1 MEKNKEYYK
10 KLLEEAIDNDTLLD
24 DDVIEEIED
33 FLEKEKQR
41 ELLHNLKD
49 KEVDEPKDNTQ
60 EEEQPKEDTTEVE
73 EPKEDNTEGEQPQE
87 EDNTEV
93 EDPQEEEPQDTQD
106 DNTDGE
112 DDKDKK
118 EDKRSNINIMNKE
131 FRLISAINAI
141 ANNRNL
147 NEVDSAVISAGATE
161 MRNAG
166 ISTNGQI
173 QLSAEKRTISV
184 ATADGVVETEVENI
198 LAPLRDNSVLIS
210 AGAKYLT
217 NLKGNVKLP
226 VMGKGN
232 VSWESET
239 ASAKDFGTTITAKEL
254 KPKRLTAFV
263 DVSKQFLIQDSAD
276 AEATL
281 RADIVNSIGEK
292 LQQTILGTEAGT
304 ETQPAGIFS
313 VDTSAVTSVTAFKD
327 ICDLEAKVDDSNAG
341 ANRCYLVSNK
351 AKAGLRNMAKSAKST
366 ELVMQNGEI
375 DGTKVY
381 ATSSISD
388 KYLAYGDFSNL
399 VIGQWAGID
408 IVVDN
413 FSKATANCVRL
424 VITCYFDAVVT
435 RPESIAIAKLA

>member
-1 MEKNKEYYK
+1 MVKDKEYYK

-24 DDVIEEIED
+24 DDIIAEIED

-41 ELLHNLKD
+41 ELLQNLKD
-49 KEVDEPKDNTQ
+49 DDNKEVDVVDETQ
-60 EEEQPKEDTTEVE
+60 E
-73 EPKEDNTEGEQPQE
+73 EDNTEGEQPQE
-87 EDNTEV
+87 ETT
-93 EDPQEEEPQDTQD
+93 QEEEPQDTQD
-106 DNTDGE
+106 NEGE

-118 EDKRSNINIMNKE
+118 EDKRTSNNIIMNKE

-147 NEVDSAVISAGATE
+147 SEVDNAVVKDGATA
-161 MRNAG
+161 MKNAG
-166 ISTNGQI
+166 ISTSGQI
-173 QLSAEKRTISV
+173 QLSPENRTLSV
-184 ATADGVVETEVENI
+184 STADGVVETSVENI

-210 AGAKYLT
+210 AGAKFLT
-217 NLKGNVKLP
+217 NLQGNVKLP

-232 VSWESET
+232 VTWEGET
-239 ASAKDFGTTITAKEL
+239 ATAKDAGNTITAKEL
-254 KPKRLTAFV
+254 KPMRLTAFL
-263 DVSKQFLIQDSAD
+263 DCSKTFLIQDSAD

-281 RADIVNSIGEK
+281 RADIVNAISEK

-313 VDTSAVTSVTAFKD
+313 IDASAVTSVTTFKD

-341 ANRCYLVSNK
+341 VNRCYLVSNK

-381 ATSSISD
+381 ATSSIAD

-399 VIGQWAGID
+399 VIGQWGGID
-408 IVVDN
+408 LLVDN
-413 FSKATANCVRL
+413 ISLARENCVRL
-424 VITCYFDAVVT
+424 VINCYFGAVVT
-435 RPESIAIAKLA
+435 RPEAIAIAKLA

>member
-1 MEKNKEYYK
+1 MEKDKEYYK
-10 KLLEEAIDNDTLLD
+10 KLLEDAIDNDTLLD
-24 DDVIEEIED
+24 DDVIQEIED

-41 ELLHNLKD
+41 DLLKDLTD
-49 KEVDEPKDNTQ
+49 KEVDEPKD
-60 EEEQPKEDTTEVE
+60 TT
-73 EPKEDNTEGEQPQE
+73 KEDNTDGEQ
-87 EDNTEV
+87 DTK
-93 EDPQEEEPQDTQD
+93 EEEQQQDTQD
-106 DNTDGE
+106 NEQEGE

-131 FRLISAINAI
+131 FRLISAINSI

-147 NEVDSAVISAGATE
+147 NEVDSAVISAGATA
-161 MRNAG
+161 MRAAG

-281 RADIVNSIGEK
+281 RADIVNAIGEK

-313 VDTSAVTSVTAFKD
+313 VDTTAVTSVTAFKD
-327 ICDLEAKVDDSNAG
+327 VCDLEAKVDDSNAG

-381 ATSSISD
+381 ATSSIAD
-388 KYLAYGDFSNL
+388 KYIAYGDFSNL

-424 VITCYFDAVVT
+424 VITCYFDSVVT
-435 RPESIAIAKLA
+435 RPEAIAIAKLA

>member
-1 MEKNKEYYK
+1 MVKDKEYYK
-10 KLLEEAIDNDTLLD
+10 KLLEDAIDNDTLLD
-24 DDVIEEIED
+24 DDVIKEIED

-41 ELLHNLKD
+41 DLLKD
-49 KEVDEPKDNTQ
+49 LKDDDNKEVEVVA
-60 EEEQPKEDTTEVE
+60 EEKVE
-73 EPKEDNTEGEQPQE
+73 EPKEDNTEGEQPKDTTKE
-87 EDNTEV
+87 EPKEDNTEG
-93 EDPQEEEPQDTQD
+93 EQPQDTEDTQD
-106 DNTDGE
+106 KDGE
-112 DDKDKK
+112 DDKEK

-131 FRLISAINAI
+131 FRLISAINSI

-147 NEVDSAVISAGATE
+147 SEVDSAVVNAGATA

-166 ISTNGQI
+166 ISTSGQI
-173 QLSAEKRTISV
+173 QLSAEKRTLSV

-198 LAPLRDNSVLIS
+198 LAPLRDNSVLIN

-217 NLKGNVKLP
+217 NLQGNVKLP

-232 VSWESET
+232 VTWEGET

-281 RADIVNSIGEK
+281 RADIVNAIGEK
-292 LQQTILGTEAGT
+292 LQQTILGAEAGT
-304 ETQPAGIFS
+304 ETQPNGIFS
-313 VDTSAVTSVTAFKD
+313 VDATAVTSVTAFKD

-351 AKAGLRNMAKSAKST
+351 AKAGLRNMAKSTKST

-381 ATSSISD
+381 ATSSIAD
-388 KYLAYGDFSNL
+388 KYIAYGDFSNL
-399 VIGQWAGID
+399 VIGQWGGID
-408 IVVDN
+408 LVVDQYTVA
-413 FSKATANCVRL
+413 KEGCVRL
-424 VITCYFDAVVT
+424 VINSYFDAVVT
-435 RPESIAIAKLA
+435 RPEAIALAKLA

>member
-1 MEKNKEYYK
+1 MVKDKEYYK
-10 KLLEEAIDNDTLLD
+10 KLLEDAIDNDAVLD
-24 DDVIEEIED
+24 DDVIKEIED

-41 ELLHNLKD
+41 DLLKD
-49 KEVDEPKDNTQ
+49 LKDDDNKEVEVVA
-60 EEEQPKEDTTEVE
+60 EEKVE
-73 EPKEDNTEGEQPQE
+73 EPKEDNTEGKQPQE
-87 EDNTEV
+87 GEN
-93 EDPQEEEPQDTQD
+93 PQEKEPQDTQD
-106 DNTDGE
+106 NEGE

-118 EDKRSNINIMNKE
+118 EDKRTSNITMNQE
-131 FRLISAINAI
+131 FRLISAINSI

-147 NEVDSAVISAGATE
+147 SEVDNAVISAGATA

-281 RADIVNSIGEK
+281 RADIVNAIGEK

-313 VDTSAVTSVTAFKD
+313 VDTTAITSVTAFKD
-327 ICDLEAKVDDSNAG
+327 VCDLEAKVDDSNAG

-351 AKAGLRNMAKSAKST
+351 AKAGLRNMAKSTKST

-381 ATSSISD
+381 ATSSIAD
-388 KYLAYGDFSNL
+388 KYIAYGDFSNL

-413 FSKATANCVRL
+413 YSKATDNCVRL
-424 VITCYFDAVVT
+424 VITCYFDSVVT
-435 RPESIAIAKLA
+435 RPEAIAIAKLA

>member
-1 MEKNKEYYK
+1 MVKDKEYYK
-10 KLLEEAIDNDTLLD
+10 KLLEDAIDNDALLD
-24 DDVIEEIED
+24 DEVIAEIED

-41 ELLHNLKD
+41 DLLKD
-49 KEVDEPKDNTQ
+49 LKDEDNKEVEVVEDS
-60 EEEQPKEDTTEVE
+60 EEEQPKDTT
-73 EPKEDNTEGEQPQE
+73 KEDNTEEKPKEEQPQDKE
-87 EDNTEV
+87 
-93 EDPQEEEPQDTQD
+93 QDTQD
-106 DNTDGE
+106 DNTEGE

-118 EDKRSNINIMNKE
+118 DKRQSNNIIMNKE
-131 FRLISAINAI
+131 FRLISAINSI

-147 NEVDSAVISAGATE
+147 NEVDNAVVNAGATA

-166 ISTNGQI
+166 ISTSGQI

-217 NLKGNVKLP
+217 NLQGNVKLP

-232 VSWESET
+232 VTWEGEV
-239 ASAKDFGTTITAKEL
+239 ASAKDFGATITAKEL

-281 RADIVNSIGEK
+281 RADIVTAIGEK
-292 LQQTILGTEAGT
+292 LQQTILGAEEGT
-304 ETQPAGIFS
+304 ETQPNGIFS
-313 VDTSAVTSVTAFKD
+313 VDTTAVTSVTAFKD

-381 ATSSISD
+381 ATSSIAD
-388 KYLAYGDFSNL
+388 KYIAYGDFSNL
-399 VIGQWAGID
+399 VIGQWGGID
-408 IVVDN
+408 LVVDQYTVA
-413 FSKATANCVRL
+413 KEGCVRL
-424 VITCYFDAVVT
+424 VINCYFDAVVT
-435 RPESIAIAKLA
+435 RPEGIAIAKLA

>member
-1 MEKNKEYYK
+1 MVKDKEYYK

-41 ELLHNLKD
+41 DLLKD
-49 KEVDEPKDNTQ
+49 LKDDDNKEVEVVDESK
-60 EEEQPKEDTTEVE
+60 EEDTTKEDNTEVE

-87 EDNTEV
+87 ETT
-93 EDPQEEEPQDTQD
+93 QEKEPQQEDTQD

-118 EDKRSNINIMNKE
+118 DKRTSNINIMNKE

-147 NEVDSAVISAGATE
+147 NEVDSAVVNAGATA

-166 ISTNGQI
+166 ISTSGQI
-173 QLSAEKRTISV
+173 QLSAEKRTLSV

-217 NLKGNVKLP
+217 NLNGNVKLP
-226 VMGKGN
+226 VMNKGN
-232 VSWESET
+232 VTWEGET
-239 ASAKDFGTTITAKEL
+239 ASAKDAGNTITAKEL

-281 RADIVNSIGEK
+281 RADIVNAIGEK
-292 LQQTILGTEAGT
+292 LQQTILGAEAGT
-304 ETQPAGIFS
+304 ETKPNGIFS
-313 VDTSAVTSVTAFKD
+313 IDASAVTSVTTFKD

-399 VIGQWAGID
+399 VIGQWGGID
-408 IVVDN
+408 LVVDQY
-413 FSKATANCVRL
+413 SVAKEGCVRL
-424 VITCYFDAVVT
+424 VISAYFDAVVV

>member
-1 MEKNKEYYK
+1 MEKDKEYYK
-10 KLLEEAIDNDTLLD
+10 KLLEEAIDKDTLLD

-41 ELLHNLKD
+41 ELLQNLKD

-60 EEEQPKEDTTEVE
+60 EEEQPQEDTTEVE

-87 EDNTEV
+87 ETT
-93 EDPQEEEPQDTQD
+93 QEKEPQDTQD
-106 DNTDGE
+106 DNTEGE

-118 EDKRSNINIMNKE
+118 EDKRQSNINIMNKE
-131 FRLISAINAI
+131 FRLISAINSI

-147 NEVDSAVISAGATE
+147 NEVDSAVVNAGATA

-166 ISTNGQI
+166 ISTSGQI
-173 QLSAEKRTISV
+173 QLSAEKRTLSV

-217 NLKGNVKLP
+217 NLNGNVKLP

-232 VSWESET
+232 VTWEGEV

-254 KPKRLTAFV
+254 KPKRLTAFI
-263 DVSKQFLIQDSAD
+263 DVSKQFLNQQSAS
-276 AEATL
+276 AETTL
-281 RADIVNSIGEK
+281 RADIVNAIGEK
-292 LQQTILGTEAGT
+292 LQQTILGTAVGS
-304 ETQPAGIFS
+304 ETQPNGIFS
-313 VDTSAVTSVTAFKD
+313 IDASAVTSVTAFKD
-327 ICDLEAKVDDSNAG
+327 LCDLEAKVDDSNAG

-351 AKAGLRNMAKSAKST
+351 AKAGLRNMAKSTKST

-381 ATSSISD
+381 ATSSIAD
-388 KYLAYGDFSNL
+388 KYIAYGDFSNL
-399 VIGQWAGID
+399 VIGQWGGID
-408 IVVDN
+408 LVVDQYTVA
-413 FSKATANCVRL
+413 KEGCVRL
-424 VITCYFDAVVT
+424 VINCYFDAVLT
-435 RPESIAIAKLA
+435 RPEAIAIAKLA

>member
-1 MEKNKEYYK
+1 MVKDKEYYK
-10 KLLEEAIDNDTLLD
+10 KLLEDAIDNDTLLSD
-24 DDVIEEIED
+24 ELIEEIED

-41 ELLHNLKD
+41 DLLKNLEDKD
-49 KEVDEPKDNTQ
+49 DNKEVDVVDDSK
-60 EEEQPKEDTTEVE
+60 
-73 EPKEDNTEGEQPQE
+73 E
-87 EDNTEV
+87 EDNTE
-93 EDPQEEEPQDTQD
+93 DSKEEQPQDTKEEDTTEGEEQPKDTQD
-106 DNTDGE
+106 NDGE
-112 DDKDKK
+112 DYKDKK
-118 EDKRSNINIMNKE
+118 DKRTSNINIMNKE
-131 FRLISAINAI
+131 FRLISAINSI

-147 NEVDSAVISAGATE
+147 NEVDSAVISAGATA
-161 MRNAG
+161 MRDAG

-292 LQQTILGTEAGT
+292 LQQTILGTAVGS

-313 VDTSAVTSVTAFKD
+313 VDTSAVTSVTTFKD
-327 ICDLEAKVDDSNAG
+327 VCDLEAKVDDSNAG

-351 AKAGLRNMAKSAKST
+351 AKAGLRNMAKSTKST
-366 ELVMQNGEI
+366 ELVMQGGEI
-375 DGTKVY
+375 DGTPVY

-413 FSKATANCVRL
+413 FSKATENCVRL

-435 RPESIAIAKLA
+435 RPEAIAIAKLA

>member
-24 DDVIEEIED
+24 DDVIAEIED

-41 ELLHNLKD
+41 ELLQNLKD

-60 EEEQPKEDTTEVE
+60 EEEQPQEDTTEVE

-87 EDNTEV
+87 ETT
-93 EDPQEEEPQDTQD
+93 QEKEPQDTQD
-106 DNTDGE
+106 NEQEGE

-118 EDKRSNINIMNKE
+118 EDKRTSNINIMNKE
-131 FRLISAINAI
+131 FRLISAINSI

-147 NEVDSAVISAGATE
+147 NEVDSAVISAGATA

-166 ISTNGQI
+166 ISTSGQI
-173 QLSAEKRTISV
+173 QLSAEQRTLSV

-217 NLKGNVKLP
+217 NLQGNVKLP

-232 VSWESET
+232 VTWEGEV
-239 ASAKDFGTTITAKEL
+239 ASAKDFGATITAKEL
-254 KPKRLTAFV
+254 KPKRLSAFI
-263 DVSKQFLIQDSAD
+263 DVSKQFLNQQSAD
-276 AEATL
+276 AETTL
-281 RADIVNSIGEK
+281 RADIVNAIGEK
-292 LQQTILGTEAGT
+292 LQKTILGTEAGT
-304 ETQPAGIFS
+304 ETQPNGIFS
-313 VDTSAVTSVTAFKD
+313 IDASAVTSVTTFKD
-327 ICDLEAKVDDSNAG
+327 VCDLEAKVDDSNAG

-351 AKAGLRNMAKSAKST
+351 AKSGLRNMAKSTKST

-381 ATSSISD
+381 ATSSIAD
-388 KYLAYGDFSNL
+388 KYIAYGDFSNL
-399 VIGQWAGID
+399 VIGQWGGID
-408 IVVDN
+408 LVVDQYTVA
-413 FSKATANCVRL
+413 KEGCVRL
-424 VITCYFDAVVT
+424 VINCYFDAVVT

>member
-1 MEKNKEYYK
+1 MVKDKEYYK
-10 KLLEEAIDNDTLLD
+10 KLLEDAIDNDTLLD
-24 DDVIEEIED
+24 DEVIAEIED
-33 FLEKEKQR
+33 FLEKQKQR
-41 ELLHNLKD
+41 DLLKD
-49 KEVDEPKDNTQ
+49 LKD
-60 EEEQPKEDTTEVE
+60 
-73 EPKEDNTEGEQPQE
+73 EDNTEGEQPQE
-87 EDNTEV
+87 K
-93 EDPQEEEPQDTQD
+93 EPQQEDTQD
-106 DNTDGE
+106 NEGE

-131 FRLISAINAI
+131 FRLISAINSI

-147 NEVDSAVISAGATE
+147 NEVDSAVISAGATA

-166 ISTNGQI
+166 ISTSGQI

-198 LAPLRDNSVLIS
+198 LSPLRDNSVLIN

-217 NLKGNVKLP
+217 NLNGNVKLP

-232 VSWESET
+232 VTWEGEV
-239 ASAKDFGTTITAKEL
+239 ASAKDAGNTITAKEL

-263 DVSKQFLIQDSAD
+263 DISKQFLIQDSAD

-281 RADIVNSIGEK
+281 RADIVNAIGEK
-292 LQQTILGTEAGT
+292 LQQTILGAEAGT

-313 VDTSAVTSVTAFKD
+313 VDASAVTSVTAFKD
-327 ICDLEAKVDDSNAG
+327 VCDLEAKVDDSNAG

-351 AKAGLRNMAKSAKST
+351 AKAGLRNMAKSTKST

-381 ATSSISD
+381 ATSSIED
-388 KYLAYGDFSNL
+388 KYIAYGDFSNL
-399 VIGQWAGID
+399 VIGQWGGID
-408 IVVDN
+408 LVVDQYTVA
-413 FSKATANCVRL
+413 KEGCVRL
-424 VITCYFDAVVT
+424 VINCYFDAVVT
-435 RPESIAIAKLA
+435 RPEAIAIAKLA

>member
-1 MEKNKEYYK
+1 MVKDKEYYK
-10 KLLEEAIDNDTLLD
+10 KLLEDAIDNDAVLD
-24 DDVIEEIED
+24 DDVIKEIEA

-41 ELLHNLKD
+41 ELLQNLKD
-49 KEVDEPKDNTQ
+49 KEVDEPKDNTKEEEQPQEDTTEGEQPNEDNTDGEQDTQ
-60 EEEQPKEDTTEVE
+60 EEEQP
-73 EPKEDNTEGEQPQE
+73 
-87 EDNTEV
+87 
-93 EDPQEEEPQDTQD
+93 QDTQD
-106 DNTDGE
+106 NEGE

-166 ISTNGQI
+166 ISTSGQI
-173 QLSAEKRTISV
+173 QLSAEKRTLSV
-184 ATADGVVETEVENI
+184 STADGVVSTEVENI

-217 NLKGNVKLP
+217 NLQGNVKLP

-232 VSWESET
+232 VAWEGEV

-254 KPKRLTAFV
+254 KPKRLTAFI
-263 DVSKQFLIQDSAD
+263 DVSKQFLNQQSAS
-276 AEATL
+276 AETTL
-281 RADIVNSIGEK
+281 RADIVNAIGEK
-292 LQQTILGTEAGT
+292 LQQTILGTAVGS
-304 ETQPAGIFS
+304 ETQPNGIFS
-313 VDTSAVTSVTAFKD
+313 IDASAVTSVTTFKD
-327 ICDLEAKVDDSNAG
+327 VCDLEAKVDDSNAG

-351 AKAGLRNMAKSAKST
+351 AKAGLRNMAKSTKST

-381 ATSSISD
+381 ATSSIAD
-388 KYLAYGDFSNL
+388 KYIAYGDFSNL
-399 VIGQWAGID
+399 VIGQWGGID
-408 IVVDN
+408 LVVDQYTVA
-413 FSKATANCVRL
+413 KEGCVRL
-424 VITCYFDAVVT
+424 VINCYFDAVVT

>member
-41 ELLHNLKD
+41 ELLQNLKD
-49 KEVDEPKDNTQ
+49 KEVDEPKDNTK
-60 EEEQPKEDTTEVE
+60 EEEQPQEDTTEVE

-87 EDNTEV
+87 ETT
-93 EDPQEEEPQDTQD
+93 QEEEPQDTQD
-106 DNTDGE
+106 KEGE

-118 EDKRSNINIMNKE
+118 EDKRTSNINIMNKE

-147 NEVDSAVISAGATE
+147 NEVDSAVVNAGATA

-166 ISTNGQI
+166 ISTSGQI
-173 QLSAEKRTISV
+173 QLSAEQRTLSV

-198 LAPLRDNSVLIS
+198 LAPLRDNSVLIN

-217 NLKGNVKLP
+217 NLQGNVKLP

-232 VSWESET
+232 VTWEGET

-254 KPKRLTAFV
+254 KPKRLTAFI
-263 DVSKQFLIQDSAD
+263 DVSKQFLNQQSAS
-276 AEATL
+276 AETTL
-281 RADIVNSIGEK
+281 RADIVNAIGEK
-292 LQQTILGTEAGT
+292 LQQTILGTAVGS
-304 ETQPAGIFS
+304 ETQPNGIFS
-313 VDTSAVTSVTAFKD
+313 IDASAVTSVTAFKD
-327 ICDLEAKVDDSNAG
+327 LCDLEAKVDDSNAG

-351 AKAGLRNMAKSAKST
+351 AKAGLRNMAKSTKST

-381 ATSSISD
+381 ATSSIAD
-388 KYLAYGDFSNL
+388 KYIAYGDFSNL
-399 VIGQWAGID
+399 VIGQWGGID
-408 IVVDN
+408 LVVDQYTVA
-413 FSKATANCVRL
+413 KEGCVRL
-424 VITCYFDAVVT
+424 VINCYFDAVVT

>member
-1 MEKNKEYYK
+1 MVKDKEYYK

-24 DDVIEEIED
+24 DDVIAEIED

-41 ELLHNLKD
+41 ELLQNLKD

-60 EEEQPKEDTTEVE
+60 EEEQPQEDTTEVE

-87 EDNTEV
+87 ET
-93 EDPQEEEPQDTQD
+93 TQD
-106 DNTDGE
+106 NEGE

-118 EDKRSNINIMNKE
+118 EDKRQSNNIIMNKE

>member
-10 KLLEEAIDNDTLLD
+10 KLLEDAIDNDTLLD
-24 DDVIEEIED
+24 DDVIAEIED

-41 ELLHNLKD
+41 ELLQNLKD

-60 EEEQPKEDTTEVE
+60 EEEQPQEDTTDVE

-87 EDNTEV
+87 ETT
-93 EDPQEEEPQDTQD
+93 QEEEPQDTQD
-106 DNTDGE
+106 NEGE

-118 EDKRSNINIMNKE
+118 DKRTSNINIMNKE
-131 FRLISAINAI
+131 FRLISAINSI

-147 NEVDSAVISAGATE
+147 NEVDSAVISAGATA
-161 MRNAG
+161 MRDAG

-292 LQQTILGTEAGT
+292 LQQTILGTAVGS

-313 VDTSAVTSVTAFKD
+313 VDTSAVTSVTTFKD
-327 ICDLEAKVDDSNAG
+327 VCDLEAKVDDSNAG

-351 AKAGLRNMAKSAKST
+351 AKAGLRNMAKSTKST
-366 ELVMQNGEI
+366 ELVMQGGEI
-375 DGTKVY
+375 DGTPVY

-413 FSKATANCVRL
+413 FSKATENSVRL

-435 RPESIAIAKLA
+435 PP

>member
-1 MEKNKEYYK
+1 MVKDKEYYK

-24 DDVIEEIED
+24 DDVIAEIED

-41 ELLHNLKD
+41 DLLKD
-49 KEVDEPKDNTQ
+49 LKDDDNKEVEVVDDSKKEDNT
-60 EEEQPKEDTTEVE
+60 EDSKEDNT
-73 EPKEDNTEGEQPQE
+73 KEDNTEGKQPQE
-87 EDNTEV
+87 GEN
-93 EDPQEEEPQDTQD
+93 PQEKEPQDTQD
-106 DNTDGE
+106 NEQEGE

-118 EDKRSNINIMNKE
+118 EDKRTSNITMNQE
-131 FRLISAINAI
+131 FRLISAINSI

-147 NEVDSAVISAGATE
+147 NEVDSAVVNAGASA

-166 ISTNGQI
+166 ISTSGQI

-198 LAPLRDNSVLIS
+198 LAPLRDNSVLIN

-217 NLKGNVKLP
+217 NLQGNVKLP

-232 VSWESET
+232 VTWEGET

-263 DVSKQFLIQDSAD
+263 DVSKQFLTQDSAD

-281 RADIVNSIGEK
+281 RADIVNAIGEK
-292 LQQTILGTEAGT
+292 LQQTILGAEAGT
-304 ETQPAGIFS
+304 ETQPNGIFS
-313 VDTSAVTSVTAFKD
+313 VDTTAVTSVTAFKD

-351 AKAGLRNMAKSAKST
+351 AKAGLRNMAKSTKAT

-381 ATSSISD
+381 ATSSIAD
-388 KYLAYGDFSNL
+388 KYIAYGDFSNL
-399 VIGQWAGID
+399 VIGQWGGID
-408 IVVDN
+408 LVVDQYTVA
-413 FSKATANCVRL
+413 KEGCVRL
-424 VITCYFDAVVT
+424 VINCYFDAVVT
-435 RPESIAIAKLA
+435 RPEAIAIAKLA

>member
-1 MEKNKEYYK
+1 MEKDKEYYK
-10 KLLEEAIDNDTLLD
+10 KLLEEAIDKDTLLD

-41 ELLHNLKD
+41 ELLQNLKD

>member
-1 MEKNKEYYK
+1 MVKDKEYYK
-10 KLLEEAIDNDTLLD
+10 KLLEDAIDNDALLD
-24 DDVIEEIED
+24 DDVIKEIED

-41 ELLHNLKD
+41 ELLQNLKD
-49 KEVDEPKDNTQ
+49 KEVDEPKDNTK
-60 EEEQPKEDTTEVE
+60 EEEQPQEDTTEVE

-87 EDNTEV
+87 ETT
-93 EDPQEEEPQDTQD
+93 QEEEPQDTQD
-106 DNTDGE
+106 YNTDGE

-118 EDKRSNINIMNKE
+118 DKRQSNINIMNKE
-131 FRLISAINAI
+131 FRLISAINSI

-147 NEVDSAVISAGATE
+147 NEVDSAVISAGATA

-166 ISTNGQI
+166 ISTSGQI
-173 QLSAEKRTISV
+173 QLSAEKRTLSV

-198 LAPLRDNSVLIS
+198 LAPLRDNSVLIN

-217 NLKGNVKLP
+217 NLSGNVKLP

-232 VSWESET
+232 VTWEGEV
-239 ASAKDFGTTITAKEL
+239 ASAKDAGNTITAKEL

-281 RADIVNSIGEK
+281 RADIVNAIGEK
-292 LQQTILGTEAGT
+292 LQQTILGTAVGS
-304 ETQPAGIFS
+304 ETQPNGIFS
-313 VDTSAVTSVTAFKD
+313 IDASAVTSVTTFKD
-327 ICDLEAKVDDSNAG
+327 VCDLEAKVDDSNAG

-351 AKAGLRNMAKSAKST
+351 AKAGLRNMAKSTKST

-381 ATSSISD
+381 ATSSIAD
-388 KYLAYGDFSNL
+388 KYIAYGDFSNL
-399 VIGQWAGID
+399 VIGQWGGID
-408 IVVDN
+408 LVVDQYTVA
-413 FSKATANCVRL
+413 KEGCVRL
-424 VITCYFDAVVT
+424 VINCYFDAVVT
-435 RPESIAIAKLA
+435 RPEAIAIAKLA

>member
-1 MEKNKEYYK
+1 MVKDKEYYK

-24 DDVIEEIED
+24 DDVVKEIED

-41 ELLHNLKD
+41 DLLKDLKD
-49 KEVDEPKDNTQ
+49 KEVDEVVDDSKEDNTK
-60 EEEQPKEDTTEVE
+60 EEPKEDT
-73 EPKEDNTEGEQPQE
+73 KEDNTEGEQPQ
-87 EDNTEV
+87 
-93 EDPQEEEPQDTQD
+93 DTQD
-106 DNTDGE
+106 NEQEGE

-118 EDKRSNINIMNKE
+118 EDKRQSNNIIMNKE
-131 FRLISAINAI
+131 FRLISAINSI

-147 NEVDSAVISAGATE
+147 NEVDSAVVNAGVTA

-166 ISTNGQI
+166 ISTSGQI
-173 QLSAEKRTISV
+173 QLSAEKRTLSV
-184 ATADGVVETEVENI
+184 ATADGVVVTEIENI

-217 NLKGNVKLP
+217 NLNGNVKLP

-232 VSWESET
+232 VTWEGET

-263 DVSKQFLIQDSAD
+263 DVSKQFLIQNSAD

-281 RADIVNSIGEK
+281 RADIVNAIGEK
-292 LQQTILGTEAGT
+292 LQQTILGAEAGT
-304 ETQPAGIFS
+304 ETQPAGIFA
-313 VDTSAVTSVTAFKD
+313 VDTTAVTSVTAFKD
-327 ICDLEAKVDDSNAG
+327 VCDLEAKVDDSNAG

-381 ATSSISD
+381 ATSSIAD

-399 VIGQWAGID
+399 VIGQWGGID
-408 IVVDN
+408 LIVDQYTVA
-413 FSKATANCVRL
+413 KEGCVRL
-424 VITCYFDAVVT
+424 VINCYFDAVVT
-435 RPESIAIAKLA
+435 RPEAIAIAKLA

>member
-1 MEKNKEYYK
+1 MVKDKEYYK

-24 DDVIEEIED
+24 DDVIAEIED

-41 ELLHNLKD
+41 DLLKD
-49 KEVDEPKDNTQ
+49 LKDDDNKEVEVVDDSKKEDNT
-60 EEEQPKEDTTEVE
+60 EDSKEDNT
-73 EPKEDNTEGEQPQE
+73 KEDNTEGKQPQE
-87 EDNTEV
+87 GEN
-93 EDPQEEEPQDTQD
+93 PQEKEPQDTQD
-106 DNTDGE
+106 NEQEGE

-118 EDKRSNINIMNKE
+118 EDKRTSNITMNQE
-131 FRLISAINAI
+131 FRLISAINSI

-147 NEVDSAVISAGATE
+147 NEVDSAVVNAGASA

-166 ISTNGQI
+166 ISTSGQI

-198 LAPLRDNSVLIS
+198 LAPLRDNSVLIN

-217 NLKGNVKLP
+217 NLQGNVKLP

-232 VSWESET
+232 VTWEGET
-239 ASAKDFGTTITAKEL
+239 ASAKDFGTTITANNS

-263 DVSKQFLIQDSAD
+263 DVSKQFLTQDSAD

-281 RADIVNSIGEK
+281 RADIVNAIGEK
-292 LQQTILGTEAGT
+292 LQQTILGAEAGT
-304 ETQPAGIFS
+304 ETQPNGIFS
-313 VDTSAVTSVTAFKD
+313 VDTTAVTSVTAFKD

-351 AKAGLRNMAKSAKST
+351 AKAGLRNMAKSTKAT

-381 ATSSISD
+381 ATSSIAD
-388 KYLAYGDFSNL
+388 KYIAYGDFSNL
-399 VIGQWAGID
+399 VIGQWGGID
-408 IVVDN
+408 LVVDQYTVA
-413 FSKATANCVRL
+413 KEGCVRL
-424 VITCYFDAVVT
+424 VINCYFDAVVT
-435 RPESIAIAKLA
+435 RPEAIAIAKLA

>member
-1 MEKNKEYYK
+1 MVKDKEYYK

-24 DDVIEEIED
+24 DDVIAEIED

-41 ELLHNLKD
+41 DLLKDLKD
-49 KEVDEPKDNTQ
+49 KEDNKEVEVVDDSK
-60 EEEQPKEDTTEVE
+60 EEEQPQEDTTEVE
-73 EPKEDNTEGEQPQE
+73 EPKEDTTEGEQPQE
-87 EDNTEV
+87 ETT
-93 EDPQEEEPQDTQD
+93 QEEEPQDTQD
-106 DNTDGE
+106 NDGE

-118 EDKRSNINIMNKE
+118 EDKRQSNNIIMNKE

-147 NEVDSAVISAGATE
+147 NEVDSAVVNAGASA

-166 ISTNGQI
+166 ISTSGQI
-173 QLSAEKRTISV
+173 QLSAEKRTLSV

-198 LAPLRDNSVLIS
+198 LAPLRDNSVLIN

-217 NLKGNVKLP
+217 NLQGNVKLP

-232 VSWESET
+232 VTWEGEV

-254 KPKRLTAFV
+254 KPKRLTAFI
-263 DVSKQFLIQDSAD
+263 DVSKQFLNQQSAS
-276 AEATL
+276 AETTL
-281 RADIVNSIGEK
+281 RADIVNAIGEK

-304 ETQPAGIFS
+304 ETKPNGIFS
-313 VDTSAVTSVTAFKD
+313 IDASAVTSVTTFKD
-327 ICDLEAKVDDSNAG
+327 VCDLEAKVDDSNAG

-351 AKAGLRNMAKSAKST
+351 AKAGLRNMAKSTKST

-388 KYLAYGDFSNL
+388 KYIAYGDFSNL
-399 VIGQWAGID
+399 VIGQWGGID
-408 IVVDN
+408 LVVDQYTVA
-413 FSKATANCVRL
+413 KEGCVRL
-424 VITCYFDAVVT
+424 VINAYFDAVVV

>member
-10 KLLEEAIDNDTLLD
+10 KLLEDAIDNDTLLD
-24 DDVIEEIED
+24 DDVIAEIED

-41 ELLHNLKD
+41 ELLQNLKD

-60 EEEQPKEDTTEVE
+60 EEEQPQEDTTEVE

-87 EDNTEV
+87 ETT
-93 EDPQEEEPQDTQD
+93 QEEEPQDTQD
-106 DNTDGE
+106 YNTDGE

-131 FRLISAINAI
+131 FRLISAINSI

-147 NEVDSAVISAGATE
+147 NEVDSAVISAGATA

-166 ISTNGQI
+166 ISTSGQI
-173 QLSAEKRTISV
+173 QLSAEKRTLSV

-198 LAPLRDNSVLIS
+198 LAPLRDNSVLIN

-217 NLKGNVKLP
+217 NLNGNVKLP

-232 VSWESET
+232 VTWEGEV
-239 ASAKDFGTTITAKEL
+239 ASAKDAGNTITAKEL

-281 RADIVNSIGEK
+281 RADIVNAIGEK
-292 LQQTILGTEAGT
+292 LQQTILGTAVGS
-304 ETQPAGIFS
+304 ETQPNGIFS
-313 VDTSAVTSVTAFKD
+313 IDASAVTSVTTFKD
-327 ICDLEAKVDDSNAG
+327 VCDLEAKVDDSNAG

-351 AKAGLRNMAKSAKST
+351 AKAGLRNMAKSTKST

-381 ATSSISD
+381 ATSSIAD
-388 KYLAYGDFSNL
+388 KYIAYGDFSNL
-399 VIGQWAGID
+399 VIGQWGGID
-408 IVVDN
+408 LVVDQYTVA
-413 FSKATANCVRL
+413 KEGCVRL
-424 VITCYFDAVVT
+424 VINCYFDAVVT
-435 RPESIAIAKLA
+435 RPEAIAIAKLA

>member
-1 MEKNKEYYK
+1 MVKDKEYYK

-33 FLEKEKQR
+33 FLDKEKQR
-41 ELLHNLKD
+41 DLLKD
-49 KEVDEPKDNTQ
+49 LKDDDNKEVEVVDDSK
-60 EEEQPKEDTTEVE
+60 EEEQPQEDTTE
-73 EPKEDNTEGEQPQE
+73 G
-87 EDNTEV
+87 
-93 EDPQEEEPQDTQD
+93 EDPQEKEPQQEDTQD
-106 DNTDGE
+106 DNTEGE

-118 EDKRSNINIMNKE
+118 DKRTSNINIMNKE

-147 NEVDSAVISAGATE
+147 NEVDSAVVNAGATA

-166 ISTNGQI
+166 ISTSGQI
-173 QLSAEKRTISV
+173 QLSAEKRTLSV

-217 NLKGNVKLP
+217 NLNGNVKLP

-232 VSWESET
+232 VTWEGEV
-239 ASAKDFGTTITAKEL
+239 ASAKDFGATITAKEL
-254 KPKRLTAFV
+254 KPKRLTAFI
-263 DVSKQFLIQDSAD
+263 DVSKQFLNQQSAS
-276 AEATL
+276 AETTL
-281 RADIVNSIGEK
+281 RADIVNAIGEK
-292 LQQTILGTEAGT
+292 LQQTILGAEAGT
-304 ETQPAGIFS
+304 ETKPNGIFS
-313 VDTSAVTSVTAFKD
+313 IDASAVTSVTTFKD
-327 ICDLEAKVDDSNAG
+327 VCDLEAKVDDSNAG

-351 AKAGLRNMAKSAKST
+351 AKAGLRNMAKSTKST

-381 ATSSISD
+381 ATSSIAD
-388 KYLAYGDFSNL
+388 KYIAYGDFSNL
-399 VIGQWAGID
+399 VIGQWGGID
-408 IVVDN
+408 LVVDQYTVA
-413 FSKATANCVRL
+413 KEGCVRL
-424 VITCYFDAVVT
+424 VINCYFDAVVT

>member
-1 MEKNKEYYK
+1 MVKDKEYYK

-24 DDVIEEIED
+24 DDVIAEIED

-41 ELLHNLKD
+41 ELLQNLKD

-60 EEEQPKEDTTEVE
+60 EGEQPQEDTTEVE

-87 EDNTEV
+87 ETT
-93 EDPQEEEPQDTQD
+93 QEKEPQDTQD

-118 EDKRSNINIMNKE
+118 DKRQSNITMNQE
-131 FRLISAINAI
+131 FRLISAINSI

-147 NEVDSAVISAGATE
+147 NEVDSAVVNAGATA

-166 ISTNGQI
+166 ISTSGQI
-173 QLSAEKRTISV
+173 QLSAEKRTLSV

-217 NLKGNVKLP
+217 NLQGNVKLP

-232 VSWESET
+232 VTWEGET

-254 KPKRLTAFV
+254 KPKRLTAFI
-263 DVSKQFLIQDSAD
+263 DVSKQFLNQQSAS
-276 AEATL
+276 AETTL
-281 RADIVNSIGEK
+281 RADIVNAIGEK
-292 LQQTILGTEAGT
+292 LQKTILGTAVGS
-304 ETQPAGIFS
+304 ETQPNGIFS
-313 VDTSAVTSVTAFKD
+313 IDASAVTSVTAFKD

-381 ATSSISD
+381 ATSSIAD
-388 KYLAYGDFSNL
+388 KYIAYGDFSNL
-399 VIGQWAGID
+399 VIGQWGGVD
-408 IVVDN
+408 LVVDQYT
-413 FSKATANCVRL
+413 TAKEGCVRL
-424 VITCYFDAVVT
+424 VINCYFDAVVT
-435 RPESIAIAKLA
+435 RPEAIAIAKLA